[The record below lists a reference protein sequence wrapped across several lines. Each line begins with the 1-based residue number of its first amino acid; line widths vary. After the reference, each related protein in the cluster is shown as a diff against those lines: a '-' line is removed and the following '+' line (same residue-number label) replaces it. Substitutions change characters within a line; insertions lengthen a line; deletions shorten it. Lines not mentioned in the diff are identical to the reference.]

1 MIYFLTKSYPPQD
14 GGGGA
19 LLKRHCVEI
28 MTKNGLDVEVI
39 CLGKEN
45 SRLENIRYFK
55 NKRNIKISLLKQRLG
70 ILEDYLDPWSE
81 DILSYLKSCVKSND
95 TIFATC
101 GGELSGIKIGS
112 KIKDISN
119 CKFIAH
125 FHDPLDHTTINLEK
139 LDYKFHK
146 NRNIFLRKYLHNCNN
161 ILTSTRT
168 YARHL
173 SFVTNKPVSHAYFGF
188 IGKPIRRGDEAFLQ
202 SEGLNIIY
210 GGSDGYAQR
219 SQQIFKL
226 LHNTQSDPDKIH
238 FHVFGKSRMK
248 TNKFHVHH
256 HGLLPR
262 DEYIG
267 SLTYPNML
275 GYVSLGPTY
284 FRNCIPSKIFDFIS
298 MQIPILAIL
307 PYGEAFELIR
317 EKKIGISIVPG
328 DKHSL
333 KLALEKFRDEK
344 FYRDSME
351 AQQDCWHEFGQSEL
365 ETEMIRVLR
374 NHD

>member
-1 MIYFLTKSYPPQD
+1 M
-14 GGGGA
+14 
-19 LLKRHCVEI
+19 
-28 MTKNGLDVEVI
+28 
-39 CLGKEN
+39 
-45 SRLENIRYFK
+45 
-55 NKRNIKISLLKQRLG
+55 
-70 ILEDYLDPWSE
+70 
-81 DILSYLKSCVKSND
+81 
-95 TIFATC
+95 
-101 GGELSGIKIGS
+101 
-112 KIKDISN
+112 
-119 CKFIAH
+119 
-125 FHDPLDHTTINLEK
+125 
-139 LDYKFHK
+139 
-146 NRNIFLRKYLHNCNN
+146 
-161 ILTSTRT
+161 
-168 YARHL
+168 
-173 SFVTNKPVSHAYFGF
+173 
-188 IGKPIRRGDEAFLQ
+188 
-202 SEGLNIIY
+202 
-210 GGSDGYAQR
+210 
-219 SQQIFKL
+219 
-226 LHNTQSDPDKIH
+226 HNTQSDPDKIH